1 MDDNAKVNLEQAT
14 IQSLNPLKKV
24 TPKGTEYWLARDLQG
39 LLGYSQWRNLEE
51 VIEKAKRA
59 CEMSA
64 NDPRIHFADT
74 SKKVTLGGGSIREIK
89 DVALTRYAAYLVAMN
104 GDSAKPEIAAAQT
117 YFAVQTRKQELAE
130 QKDED
135 ESRLALRNRV
145 KRSNRYLAGA
155 AQRAGVQNFG
165 AFHNAG
171 YQGLYGGLGLSD
183 IKEKK
188 GIRPNDDLLDFIGRA
203 ELAANEF
210 RITQTESKLE
220 TQQIKGEQA
229 ARETHRTVGKEVRNT
244 IEKLG
249 GTMPEVLPAAPSIKQ
264 VEKAKKRRTRELPPS
279 S

>member
-14 IQSLNPLKKV
+14 IQSLNTLKKV

-145 KRSNRYLAGA
+145 KRSNRYLAVQPREQGCRTLVPFITLDTRVCMVDSASLTSKRKREYVPTTIYWTSLA
-155 AQRAGVQNFG
+155 AQNWQRTSSES
-165 AFHNAG
+165 
-171 YQGLYGGLGLSD
+171 LKLSRSL
-183 IKEKK
+183 KPSRLRGNRQPEK
-188 GIRPNDDLLDFIGRA
+188 
-203 ELAANEF
+203 
-210 RITQTESKLE
+210 
-220 TQQIKGEQA
+220 
-229 ARETHRTVGKEVRNT
+229 RT
-244 IEKLG
+244 
-249 GTMPEVLPAAPSIKQ
+249 APL
-264 VEKAKKRRTRELPPS
+264 AKK
-279 S
+279 